1 MDQVFAD
8 AQVRHIQAAAQVRHP
23 KLGAFRVVN
32 QAARLSRTPATM
44 ASATPELGEH
54 TQEVLSEL
62 GYTATEIAGLRET
75 KVV

>member
-1 MDQVFAD
+1 M
-8 AQVRHIQAAAQVRHP
+8 RHIQAAAEVKHP
-23 KLGAFRVVN
+23 KLGTFRVVN

-54 TQEVLSEL
+54 TEEVLTEM
-62 GYTATEIAGLRET
+62 GYAASEIAGLRER